1 MYMPI
6 MLQIQFSVD
15 FHSFLFLTV
24 SHNLLLFTHIHHIA
38 DNKYLS
44 VEFSAF
50 KREFAQLLVLRSED
64 GARLCCL
71 YSSNNAP
78 NNGEDENKDW
88 KEKYDR
94 GGGGGGWC

>member
-1 MYMPI
+1 MT
-6 MLQIQFSVD
+6 F
-15 FHSFLFLTV
+15 
-24 SHNLLLFTHIHHIA
+24 SHNILFTHIYQIA
-38 DNKYLS
+38 DNKYIKNLS

-78 NNGEDENKDW
+78 NNGEDGNKDW
-88 KEKYDR
+88 EEEYDR
-94 GGGGGGWC
+94 GGGWC